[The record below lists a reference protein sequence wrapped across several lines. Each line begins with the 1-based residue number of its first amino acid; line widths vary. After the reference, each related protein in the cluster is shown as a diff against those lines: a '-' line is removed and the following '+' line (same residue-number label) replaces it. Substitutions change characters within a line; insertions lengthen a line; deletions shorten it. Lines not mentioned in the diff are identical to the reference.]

1 MPRKHATFA
10 MGAAETGKM
19 EQVLSLEPALRMRA
33 GMSSRHSPAESRS
46 DEELVA
52 AVARRDARALAAL
65 VQRHGGWAARFAERI
80 TGSPQ
85 QAEEVVQ
92 NAFLRLWQRAECWEG
107 RSRFS
112 TWFYRVLH
120 NLAIDQ
126 RRTQRAGFEPLDESL
141 ADPRE
146 SAEEQLQRSQ
156 RDARVRAALARL
168 PARQRGAIVLSHYE
182 GCTQAEA
189 AGILGISEGALESL
203 LSRARASLRQALAD
217 ERSPEA

>member
-1 MPRKHATFA
+1 MRAT
-10 MGAAETGKM
+10 ETGKM
-19 EQVLSLEPALRMRA
+19 EQALSSETTSRMHAGRSSTQSRA
-33 GMSSRHSPAESRS
+33 HARS

-52 AVARRDARALAAL
+52 AVARGDTRALTEL
-65 VQRHGGWAARFAERI
+65 VQRHGNWAARFAERI

-85 QAEEVVQ
+85 YAEEVVQ
-92 NAFLRLWQRAECWEG
+92 NAFLRLWQRAERWEG

-126 RRTQRAGFEPLDESL
+126 QRTQRHGLDPLDESL
-141 ADPRE
+141 PDPGA
-146 SAEEQLQRSQ
+146 SAEEQLERSR

-168 PARQRGAIVLSHYE
+168 PERQRGAIVLSHYE

-189 AGILGISEGALESL
+189 AEILGISEGALESL
-203 LSRARASLRQALAD
+203 LSRARASLRQALAG
-217 ERSPEA
+217 ECSREA